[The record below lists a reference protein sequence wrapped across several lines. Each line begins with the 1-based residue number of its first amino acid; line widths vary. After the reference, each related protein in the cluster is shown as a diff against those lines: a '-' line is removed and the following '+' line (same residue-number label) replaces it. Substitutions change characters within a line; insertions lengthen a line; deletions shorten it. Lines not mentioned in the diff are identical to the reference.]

1 MDQLVKLGAKH
12 IKYVAE
18 RKIWNFE
25 QELIW
30 LLYLCQPIE
39 ERTKDLEYGRTH
51 KVKHSFNG
59 AWKKATTEMN
69 R

>member
-25 QELIW
+25 QELIG
-30 LLYLCQPIE
+30 YSISASQS
-39 ERTKDLEYGRTH
+39 RTKDLEYGRTH
-51 KVKHSFNG
+51 KD
-59 AWKKATTEMN
+59 T
-69 R
+69 